1 MAPARYCNGLRP
13 PARGVAQLGPGE
25 RFTYDRGVQWSQWQG
40 DAARPDPRSEGP
52 GSSAA
57 ATPERPAA
65 RRQLPPELDPRGPGR
80 RGPGGGGPATPS
92 GPKGPGNRRKKILAW
107 VAGITAAVVLVGSV
121 TSWAFLHHL
130 LNNITRIDVFGGL
143 DDRPGGGVKGDLNIL
158 LVGSDSRAGLTA
170 QQRKQL
176 HVGHDVGKRSDTMI
190 LLHIPDGG
198 GRAVLVS
205 LPRDSYV
212 EIPEHKDANGNLVP
226 AAMNKLNASYSFGGP
241 RLTVDTIEQNTH
253 VRIDHYIEVNFL
265 GFVNIVNSLG
275 GVNVCTKTPISDP
288 VRRLPS
294 GGWGGSGLEL
304 PAGRSTLN
312 GTDALAYVRA
322 REFDPTADL
331 GRIQRQQK
339 FMAAMMQKARSAG
352 ILLNLPRLYG
362 LIGAVGDSLTTD
374 KDFGVKQLKDLAGS
388 LHDMSPASVQM
399 LTVPLKPGSFNTA
412 VGNVVQWDPVK
423 SRQLFRSLTE
433 DKPLG
438 GAPSSKRP
446 KVTIPPSSIAV
457 EVLNSTGR
465 DGFAAAAAQDLSRI
479 GFRIAGTGNSPA
491 GSDPAA
497 TVVRYG
503 PTRADSAKTVAA
515 AIPGAQLRLDDGFGS
530 GLQVLLGSDYK
541 GARQVRVVAGGS
553 GTGSPRTAAQDICS

>member
-1 MAPARYCNGLRP
+1 
-13 PARGVAQLGPGE
+13 
-25 RFTYDRGVQWSQWQG
+25 VQWSQWESA
-40 DAARPDPRSEGP
+40 AARPEAEPAQGEPVRSAP
-52 GSSAA
+52 
-57 ATPERPAA
+57 

-80 RGPGGGGPATPS
+80 RGPGGPGPNGPGPGGPPGATPPR
-92 GPKGPGNRRKKILAW
+92 GRRKKILTW
-107 VAGITAAVVLVGSV
+107 VAGITAALVLIGSV
-121 TSWAFLHHL
+121 TSWAFLQHL
-130 LNNITRIDVFGGL
+130 LGSITHLDVFSGL

-190 LLHIPDGG
+190 LLHIPRGG

-212 EIPEHKDANGNLVP
+212 EIPQHKDANGNVVP

-241 RLTVDTIEQNTH
+241 KLTVATIEHNTH

-265 GFVNIVNSLG
+265 GFVNIVNALG
-275 GVNVCTKTPISDP
+275 GVSVCTQTPISDP
-288 VRRLPS
+288 VRRLPG

-304 PAGRSTLN
+304 PAGRSTLD

-339 FMAAMMQKARSAG
+339 FMAAMMQKAQSAG
-352 ILLNLPRLYG
+352 ILLNLPRLYD
-362 LIGAVGDSLTTD
+362 LIGAVGKSLTTD

-388 LHDMSPASVQM
+388 LHSMSPANVQM
-399 LTVPLKPGSFNTA
+399 LTVPLEPGSFNTA

-423 SRQLFRSLTE
+423 SRQLFRALTE
-433 DKPLG
+433 DKPLVRSG
-438 GAPSSKRP
+438 GKKP
-446 KVTIPPSSIAV
+446 KVTIPPSSISL
-457 EVLNSTGR
+457 EVLNSTDR
-465 DGFAAAAAQDLSRI
+465 NGFAAQASQDLAGI
-479 GFRIAGTGNSPA
+479 GFRIARTGNSPA

-503 PTRADSAKTVAA
+503 PSRADSARTVAA
-515 AIPGAQLRLDDGFGS
+515 AIPGAELKLDESFGS
-530 GLQVLLGSDYK
+530 GLQVLLGTDYH
-541 GARQVRVVAGGS
+541 GARQVRVAGGS
-553 GTGSPRTAAQDICS
+553 GGSPAPRTAAQDICS